1 MDIVCVKI
9 KGVSPVIATVLMI
22 GVAVALAVIIYAWAS
37 GYTHETTERAG
48 ISSPHAFWVV
58 NESSYDAGG
67 NFVIYIRLLTNE
79 ITTPSSSFDIY
90 LNGIIISSSQWTVS
104 PGFPGDTVWNGGE
117 VWYFTILGA
126 GTGDSIKIIH
136 KLTGYYVAVIAP

>member
-1 MDIVCVKI
+1 M

-22 GVAVALAVIIYAWAS
+22 GVTVALAVVIYAWAS
-37 GYTHETTERAG
+37 GFTAETTERAK
-48 ISSPHAFWVV
+48 ISSPQAFWVV

-79 ITTPSSSFDIY
+79 ITTPSSSFDVY
-90 LNGIIISSSQWTVS
+90 LNGTIIPTSRWTIS
-104 PGFPGDTVWNGGE
+104 PGHPGDSVWNGGE
-117 VWYFTILGA
+117 VWYFTILNA
-126 GTGDSIKIIH
+126 GSGDSIKIIH